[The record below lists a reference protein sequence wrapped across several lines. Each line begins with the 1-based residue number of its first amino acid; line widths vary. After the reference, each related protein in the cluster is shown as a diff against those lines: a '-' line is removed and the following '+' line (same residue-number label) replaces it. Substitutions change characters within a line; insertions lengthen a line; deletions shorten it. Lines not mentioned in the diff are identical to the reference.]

1 MNESRTEQTTRELA
15 SWFDPEFVLYAIFG
29 LLVVGLGGHAL
40 ARWAFSSWA
49 KGERTLPA
57 VAFIAVT
64 VATLAALFMLR
75 TRRRLLYLGLALAL
89 VGIVS
94 FALASAG
101 YSIPRSWFG

>member
-1 MNESRTEQTTRELA
+1 MNDSRTEQTTRNLA
-15 SWFDPEFVLYAIFG
+15 SWFDPEFVLYTLFG

-40 ARWAFSSWA
+40 ARWAIGSWT

-57 VAFIAVT
+57 VAFIAIAGAIVT
-64 VATLAALFMLR
+64 GLVMLR
-75 TRRRLLYLGLALAL
+75 TRRRFLYRGLVLAL

>member
-15 SWFDPEFVLYAIFG
+15 SWFDPEFVLYALFG
-29 LLVVGLGGHAL
+29 LLVVGLGGHAF
-40 ARWAFSSWA
+40 ARWALASWV
-49 KGERTLPA
+49 KGERTLPL
-57 VAFIAVT
+57 VAFIAVA
-64 VATLAALFMLR
+64 VATLAVLFMLR